1 MKDKIKSFL
10 KLSEEDVLMIVLAFM
25 SFSFG
30 VWINYRQLWLQDIG
44 FSVTGISKILS
55 VALICSAI
63 ISFII
68 SFFSTKVKTKN
79 IVMMSIVFRALAMTG
94 LLFYMDNQY
103 MIKMF
108 MLLCIMCE
116 TIFSIAY
123 YPLITTVNK
132 SEETY
137 RKQALISY
145 LGKDAGVIVCGLLF
159 GVVVGNIVFDLS
171 ACLFVGLISGIMGAI
186 ILLLFEPTTVK
197 KKKNILPIKKAIKN
211 LFKSKITNYYLFT
224 QFVVEVSYGLV
235 FGMMMLILTEYVKFS
250 VGFSSV
256 FIILCNVLGSIAC
269 SIFVKYGKNLTV
281 KQSVLIKYGIRVI
294 LYGLAFLTGNI
305 YVIILSIMVG
315 YITARILDDKVNG
328 SYIRKIETNSQ
339 FLFGNIRYFV
349 ISLGDGIGI
358 LIAGYLLQLSFR
370 YLFLGVTFFTIMQ
383 ILLHLDLITKK
394 ER

>member
-30 VWINYRQLWLQDIG
+30 VWINYRQLWLQDVG

-159 GVVVGNIVFDLS
+159 GVVVGKIVFDLN
-171 ACLFVGLISGIMGAI
+171 ACLFVGLISGLMGGIM
-186 ILLLFEPTTVK
+186 LLLFEPTTIK
-197 KKKNILPIKKAIKN
+197 KKRNILPIKKAIKN

-224 QFVVEVSYGLV
+224 QFVVEISYGLV
-235 FGMMMLILTEYVKFS
+235 FGMMMLILTEYIKFS

-328 SYIRKIETNSQ
+328 TYIRKIETNSQ

>member
-197 KKKNILPIKKAIKN
+197 KKRNILPIKKAIKN

-224 QFVVEVSYGLV
+224 QFVVEISYGLV

-328 SYIRKIETNSQ
+328 TYIRKIETNSQ